1 MYAQLSSISLLLT
14 FALLS
19 GCATGTQEQMVQE
32 GKTQLSAEQ
41 IFTTVSGNTLH
52 LEAIDFNA
60 RVHFLDSGR
69 ISARSS
75 GNSRDTGAWDVN
87 SDKQLCLKFDTWYYG
102 DERCFAVVETGADAY
117 ALFTS
122 NGARAY
128 TATATKGDREG
139 LATAGR
145 KKDKAYLRA
154 QLAAGQPAAGNG
166 TAAAEAAPHPAPP
179 PRVVAP
185 APPPPPEEI
194 RHTLAYMA
202 KNCPNCN
209 LAGADLKGVDLA
221 TANLAGANLAGAD
234 LSRANL
240 RRANLAGANLA
251 GATLVSANLQG
262 ANLANCNMSNA
273 DLSGAS
279 LIKANLTGAMTE
291 GVILKGARLEGVV
304 GLERRP

>member
-1 MYAQLSSISLLLT
+1 MYAQLSSICLLVT
-14 FALLS
+14 IALLS
-19 GCATGTQEQMVQE
+19 GCATGNQERMLQE
-32 GKTQLSAEQ
+32 GKTQLTAEQ
-41 IFTTVSGNTLH
+41 IFQTISGNTLH

-69 ISARSS
+69 MSGRTS
-75 GNSRDTGAWDVN
+75 GNSRDTGTWDVN
-87 SDKQLCLKFDTWYYG
+87 SDKQLCLKFNTWYYG
-102 DERCFAVVETGADAY
+102 DQRCFTMVETGTGTY
-117 ALFTS
+117 TLFTA

-128 TATATKGDREG
+128 TATTTTGDPEK

-145 KKDKAYLRA
+145 KKDKTYLREKM
-154 QLAAGQPAAGNG
+154 AAGQPA
-166 TAAAEAAPHPAPP
+166 TDDRPAASATEAAPAQP
-179 PRVVAP
+179 PRVIP
-185 APPPPPEEI
+185 ATPPSPEEV

-209 LAGADLKGVDLA
+209 LAGADLTGVDLD

-251 GATLVSANLQG
+251 GAILVSANLLG
-262 ANLANCNMSNA
+262 ANLANCNLSNA

-291 GVILKGARLEGVV
+291 GVQLDGAQLDGVV
-304 GLERRP
+304 GLGRRP

>member
-1 MYAQLSSISLLLT
+1 MYAQLSSICLLVT
-14 FALLS
+14 IALLS
-19 GCATGTQEQMVQE
+19 GCATGNQERMLQE
-32 GKTQLSAEQ
+32 GKTQLTAEQ
-41 IFTTVSGNTLH
+41 IFQTVSGNTLH

-60 RVHFLDSGR
+60 RLHFLDNGR
-69 ISARSS
+69 MSSRSS
-75 GNSRDTGAWDVN
+75 GNSRDTGTWDVN
-87 SDKQLCLKFDTWYYG
+87 SDNQLCLKFDTWYYG
-102 DERCFAVVETGADAY
+102 DERCYSMVETGAGAY
-117 ALFTS
+117 TLFTP

-128 TATATKGDREG
+128 TATATGGDPER

-154 QLAAGQPAAGNG
+154 KMAAGQPAADGS
-166 TAAAEAAPHPAPP
+166 AAASVTEQAPAQT
-179 PRVVAP
+179 PRVIP
-185 APPPPPEEI
+185 STPPSPEEV

-202 KNCPNCN
+202 RNCPNCN
-209 LAGADLKGVDLA
+209 LAGADLKGVDLV

-251 GATLVSANLQG
+251 GAILVNTNLLG
-262 ANLANCNMSNA
+262 ANLANCNLSNA

-291 GVILKGARLEGVV
+291 GVRLEGAQLDGVV
-304 GLERRP
+304 GLGRQR

>member
-1 MYAQLSSISLLLT
+1 MYAQLSTIMMVTL
-14 FALLS
+14 ALLS
-19 GCATGTQEQMVQE
+19 ACATGTQERMVQE

-60 RVHFLDSGR
+60 RIHFLDSGR

-102 DERCFAVVETGADAY
+102 DQRCFTMIETGAGSY
-117 ALFTS
+117 ALFTA

-128 TATATKGDREG
+128 SATAAGGDPER

-145 KKDKAYLRA
+145 KKDKTYLR
-154 QLAAGQPAAGNG
+154 QKMAAGQPATDARP
-166 TAAAEAAPHPAPP
+166 AAAETVAAPAQTPRVIPAPP
-179 PRVVAP
+179 PS
-185 APPPPPEEI
+185 PEEV

-209 LAGADLKGVDLA
+209 LAGADLKGVDLI

-251 GATLVSANLQG
+251 GAILVNANLLE

-291 GVILKGARLEGVV
+291 GVRLEGAQLDGVV
-304 GLERRP
+304 GLGRQR

>member
-1 MYAQLSSISLLLT
+1 MYAQLSSIGLVVTL
-14 FALLS
+14 ALLS
-19 GCATGTQEQMVQE
+19 GCATGNQERMVRE

-41 IFTTVSGNTLH
+41 IFQTVSGNTVH
-52 LEAIDFNA
+52 LKAIDFNA

-75 GNSRDTGAWDVN
+75 GNSRDTGAWDVS
-87 SDKQLCLKFDTWYYG
+87 SDQQLCLKFDTWYYG
-102 DERCFAVVETGADAY
+102 DERCFTMVGTGAGNY
-117 ALFTS
+117 ALFTA

-128 TATATKGDREG
+128 TAAVAEGDPEK

-154 QLAAGQPAAGNG
+154 KMASGQPAAADRPSPS
-166 TAAAEAAPHPAPP
+166 AAAPAPAPP
-179 PRVVAP
+179 PRVVAS
-185 APPPPPEEI
+185 PPPPPEEL
-194 RHTLAYMA
+194 RHTLAFMA
-202 KNCPNCN
+202 RNCPNCN
-209 LAGADLKGVDLA
+209 LAGADLAGADLV

-251 GATLVSANLQG
+251 GATLVNANLLG
-262 ANLANCNMSNA
+262 ANLANCNMSDA

-279 LIKANLTGAMTE
+279 LIKANLTGAMTR
-291 GVILKGARLEGVV
+291 GVGLQGAHLEGVV

>member
-1 MYAQLSSISLLLT
+1 MYAQLSSICLLAT
-14 FALLS
+14 IALLS
-19 GCATGTQEQMVQE
+19 GCATGNQERMLQE
-32 GKTQLSAEQ
+32 GKTQLTAEQ
-41 IFTTVSGNTLH
+41 IFQSVSGNTLH
-52 LEAIDFNA
+52 LKAIDFNA

-69 ISARSS
+69 MAGRSS
-75 GNSRDTGAWDVN
+75 GNSHDTGTWDVN
-87 SDKQLCLKFDTWYYG
+87 SDNQLCLKFDTWYYG
-102 DERCFAVVETGADAY
+102 DERCYSMVETGADIY

-128 TATATKGDREG
+128 TATAAEGDPEK

-154 QLAAGQPAAGNG
+154 KMADGRPKAGGG
-166 TAAAEAAPHPAPP
+166 SAAAETEPAPAQP
-179 PRVVAP
+179 PRVIP
-185 APPPPPEEI
+185 SPPPSPEEV

-209 LAGADLKGVDLA
+209 LAGADLKGVDLI

-251 GATLVSANLQG
+251 GAILVNANLLE

-291 GVILKGARLEGVV
+291 GVRLEGAQLDGVV
-304 GLERRP
+304 GLGRQR

>member
-1 MYAQLSSISLLLT
+1 MYAQLSSICLLVT
-14 FALLS
+14 IALLS
-19 GCATGTQEQMVQE
+19 GCATGNQKRMVQE
-32 GKTQLSAEQ
+32 GRTQLTAEQ
-41 IFTTVSGNTLH
+41 IFQTVSGNTLH

-69 ISARSS
+69 MS
-75 GNSRDTGAWDVN
+75 GRTSQNSRDTGAWDVN
-87 SDKQLCLKFDTWYYG
+87 GDKQLCLKFATWYYG
-102 DERCFAVVETGADAY
+102 DQRCFTMVETGTNAY
-117 ALFTS
+117 TLFTP

-128 TATATKGDREG
+128 NATATTGDPER

-154 QLAAGQPAAGNG
+154 KMAAGQPAADDRPGASA
-166 TAAAEAAPHPAPP
+166 T
-179 PRVVAP
+179 AP
-185 APPPPPEEI
+185 APAQTPRVIPSTPPSPEEV

-221 TANLAGANLAGAD
+221 TANLAGANLAGTD
-234 LSRANL
+234 LSRASL
-240 RRANLAGANLA
+240 IRANLAGANLA
-251 GATLVSANLQG
+251 GAVLVGTNLQG
-262 ANLANCNMSNA
+262 ANLANCNLSDA

-291 GVILKGARLEGVV
+291 GVRLEGARLDGVV
-304 GLERRP
+304 GLGRQR